1 MGKRNFWNPNTE
13 MKDFIFDIS
22 TFFWGANPESPFG
35 IERADL
41 FKNNRKI
48 FDERVKYF
56 TKKYADPS
64 LPYKEYKNWDFSLP
78 DELKDSN
85 GY

>member
-64 LPYKEYKNWDFSLP
+64 LP
-78 DELKDSN
+78 
-85 GY
+85 